1 MHSNLNQTGLS
12 QIIIIIPINSNQ
24 SRQSYAPHGPGSDSF
39 FPVKRDFFPSHFH
52 QELFQI
58 RSSDCLG
65 LLCVI
70 VGA

>member
-39 FPVKRDFFPSHFH
+39 FLLRGIFFLPTFTKSF
-52 QELFQI
+52 FK
-58 RSSDCLG
+58 LG
-65 LLCVI
+65 HLI
-70 VGA
+70 V